1 CRRRRGLP
9 AYWLLAHAGTVGTR
23 FGLVASSNSF
33 FRNFLISTPVVERQD
48 ARWLSVDDAPFL

>member
-1 CRRRRGLP
+1 MSPPTRP
-9 AYWLLAHAGTVGTR
+9 ARVLAFGHAGTVGTR

-33 FRNFLISTPVVERQD
+33 FRNFLISTPAVERQD